1 MTGNGPANP
10 RERAIW
16 QQTHQPMS
24 IRVGDQWVSYQGIE
38 PLSTIASMVA
48 DIAQLAGMGAIDSAE
63 RLGGQLAFSI
73 GAAITDKS
81 YLSGLADIAKALDP
95 REMTPDGFTR
105 SLLAT
110 ANGFVPFSGA
120 RRGLSNALDPY
131 LKEVNGELQRA
142 MNAAIPGY
150 KLLGET
156 KIDWLTGEEMSS
168 ASGGLYNAI
177 SPIRIV
183 TKGKDP
189 VKDMLVDVR
198 FEMLDSN
205 KFGPAGTELNAQQRA
220 DLARGMAE
228 SGVYQKLDKLRKM
241 DWFKEDLANWQA
253 RGFKWSTDENR
264 PRHYQAVQRIVN
276 DARRVTFAQ
285 MQRTDPGFAELVRKA
300 RKSTVQSRRGVYTEV
315 EQLTNMPN

>member
-1 MTGNGPANP
+1 
-10 RERAIW
+10 
-16 QQTHQPMS
+16 
-24 IRVGDQWVSYQGIE
+24 
-38 PLSTIASMVA
+38 
-48 DIAQLAGMGAIDSAE
+48 
-63 RLGGQLAFSI
+63 
-73 GAAITDKS
+73 
-81 YLSGLADIAKALDP
+81 
-95 REMTPDGFTR
+95 
-105 SLLAT
+105 
-110 ANGFVPFSGA
+110 
-120 RRGLSNALDPY
+120 
-131 LKEVNGELQRA
+131 
-142 MNAAIPGY
+142 MNSAIPGY
-150 KLLGET
+150 KLLGVT

-198 FEMLDSN
+198 FEMADSN
-205 KFGPAGTELNAQQRA
+205 KFGPAGTELNAQQRSY
-220 DLARGMAE
+220 LSRGMAE

-253 RGFKWSTDENR
+253 KGFKWSTDENR

-300 RKSTVQSRRGVYTEV
+300 RQSKVQSRRGVYTEV